1 MGKKDFFSFPPI
13 TPFEKRMADNDYVS
27 AEILAQHLAEQEKM
41 KRKANAD
48 LTKLKEDLNISQLN
62 KRIKELKEELYL
74 VMVEDDIEKVDK
86 YSREKL
92 IPAAEKKQLREKSKR
107 EAIQSV
113 LEQEIRNK
121 QKLDS
126 LVNGVVESLTKTK
139 I

>member
-1 MGKKDFFSFPPI
+1 
-13 TPFEKRMADNDYVS
+13 MADNDYVS